1 MTIAG
6 LEDIGAA
13 VATLRAGGLV
23 AFPTETVY
31 GLGANAADRAAVA
44 KIFALKGRP
53 SDHPVIVHID
63 DPRRLSRWTREVPEP
78 ARALAARFWPGPLTL
93 ILPKSDEV
101 DEVVTGGQDSVGIRV
116 PSHPVAQRLLRAFGG
131 GVAAPSA
138 NRYGHLS
145 PTRAAHVRE
154 EFGDAVP
161 IVLDG
166 GESQI
171 GLEST
176 IVACLG
182 DGVRLL
188 RPGHIT
194 RSQIAAVAGELVEAG
209 EAPRAPGDRSLHYA
223 PRTPLEL
230 VPAPLLASRIAS
242 IATHGERVGVL
253 GRGPAPPDRHP
264 GVVWLEAAP
273 EAQAYAHDLYDR
285 LRTLDHAGCARI
297 LVETPPRD
305 ESWSAVNDRLRRA
318 CGLGGR
324 AIEAGAD

>member
-1 MTIAG
+1 VNAATPG
-6 LEDIGAA
+6 DIDAA

-31 GLGANAADRAAVA
+31 GLGANAADRAAVG

-53 SDHPVIVHID
+53 IDHPVIVHID
-63 DPRRLSRWTREVPEP
+63 DPRRLPRWAREVPEP

-93 ILPKSDEV
+93 VLPKSDEV

-131 GVAAPSA
+131 GIAAPSA

-161 IVLDG
+161 VVLDG

-194 RSQIAAVAGELVEAG
+194 RAQIAAVAGALVETG
-209 EAPRAPGDRSLHYA
+209 EAPRAPGDRTLHYA

-230 VPAPLLASRIAS
+230 VPASHLSSRIES
-242 IATHGERVGVL
+242 IATRGERVGVL
-253 GRGPAPPDRHP
+253 GRGPAPAERRPE
-264 GVVWLEAAP
+264 VVWLEAAVDAP
-273 EAQAYAHDLYDR
+273 AYAHDLYDR

-324 AIEAGAD
+324 AIEPGAD

>member
-1 MTIAG
+1 MPENI
-6 LEDIGAA
+6 DAA
-13 VATLRAGGLV
+13 VETLRAGGLV

-131 GVAAPSA
+131 GIAAPSA

-194 RSQIAAVAGELVEAG
+194 RSQIAAVAGELVDSG
-209 EAPRAPGDRSLHYA
+209 EVPRAPGDRSLHYA

-230 VPAPLLASRIAS
+230 VPAAQLASRLA
-242 IATHGERVGVL
+242 ATAARGERVGVL
-253 GRGPAPPDRHP
+253 ARTPAPPDRP
-264 GVVWLEAAP
+264 SGVVWLEIAAD
-273 EAQAYAHDLYDR
+273 ARAYAHDLYDR

-297 LVETPPRD
+297 LVETPPRE

-324 AIEAGAD
+324 AIEPGAD

>member
-1 MTIAG
+1 MP
-6 LEDIGAA
+6 EDIGAA
-13 VATLRAGGLV
+13 VAVLRAGGLV

-31 GLGANAADRAAVA
+31 GLGADAADRAAVA

-63 DPRRLSRWTREVPEP
+63 DPRRLPRWVREMPEP

-131 GVAAPSA
+131 GIAAPSA

-161 IVLDG
+161 VVLDG

-188 RPGHIT
+188 RPGNIT
-194 RSQIAAVAGELVEAG
+194 RAQIAAVAGVLVETG
-209 EAPRAPGDRSLHYA
+209 EAPRVPGDRSLHYA

-230 VPAPLLASRIAS
+230 IPASQLSSRIAS
-242 IATHGERVGVL
+242 ITASGGRVAVL
-253 GRGPAPPDRHP
+253 GRGPAPSGRRPA
-264 GVVWLEAAP
+264 VVWLEAAID
-273 EAQAYAHDLYDR
+273 AQAYAHDLYDR

-305 ESWSAVNDRLRRA
+305 ESWIAVNDRLRRA

-324 AIEAGAD
+324 AIEPGAD

>member
-1 MTIAG
+1 MNPATS
-6 LEDIGAA
+6 EDIDAA

-44 KIFALKGRP
+44 QIFSLKGRP
-53 SDHPVIVHID
+53 TDHPVIVHID
-63 DPRRLSRWTREVPEP
+63 DPRRLSRWAREVPAP

-176 IVACLG
+176 IVACL
-182 DGVRLL
+182 DHAVRLL

-194 RSQIAAVAGELVEAG
+194 RSQIEAVAGELVESG

-230 VPAPLLASRIAS
+230 VPASRLTARIAA

-253 GRGPAPPDRHP
+253 ARAPAPPDRHP
-264 GVVWLEAAP
+264 GVVWLEAA
-273 EAQAYAHDLYDR
+273 ADARVYAHDLYDR

-297 LVETPPRD
+297 LVETPPRE

-324 AIEAGAD
+324 AIEPGAD